1 MVTLRGGYLRDHR
14 DEILR
19 LARNEEQR
27 ACGINPLERIMEIR
41 EDGSSLELL
50 TTDGKLAQRIGRE
63 VRKACAGTLA
73 YKRSEDTKLLRVVW
87 VRDG

>member
-1 MVTLRGGYLRDHR
+1 
-14 DEILR
+14 
-19 LARNEEQR
+19 
-27 ACGINPLERIMEIR
+27 MEIR